1 MNNTRGVFEAL
12 NNLSKNEKHQKSDE
26 ILIKK

>member
-1 MNNTRGVFEAL
+1 MNNTRGVFETL
-12 NNLSKNEKHQKSDE
+12 NNLSKTEKHQKSGE